1 MRDVTSSPTM
11 DLGRFAPTLGP
22 TCGGYLKSYR
32 ARFEEAVRQG
42 TPGVAG
48 ACQHARAIDGL
59 LNALYCAADA
69 AARLEAKPVGR
80 LALVAVGGYGRL
92 TLGLH
97 SDVDVLFL
105 CDDPSEPYVRRVS
118 EGLLYPLWDLG
129 VDIGHAVRG
138 VDETIR
144 LALEDIRT
152 STTLLDL
159 RCVAGDRHIVDEL
172 HKRGQEEVFES
183 NLDRFLDALT
193 EDTESRHR
201 RFGDSLFLLEPE
213 VKQGRGG
220 LRDLD
225 VAEWT
230 IRARHGVRDVSEY
243 VTCGALVEREVERL
257 EAAREMLWRTRNLL
271 HLRAGRQQDRLT
283 FADQEEIAEQL
294 GFVDGISLAVE
305 QFMQAYYR
313 HARVV
318 AQTTERMLDR
328 ARAVRESSHP
338 RGIRVFGDGTVQ
350 VGGRVDLERPES
362 LKDDP
367 ALALRLYRRAL
378 RHQLTPHPQTRDV
391 IARSAANKSWRER
404 LRRSEEATQLFVEII
419 KDVGDA
425 PFRGGALT
433 ELHEV
438 GLITAMV
445 PEFGPLVGRVMHDAY
460 HVYTVDIHSILA
472 AEKFRS
478 LIRGDHTEM
487 GMASRLA
494 AVAPRRL
501 PIFLALLLHHLG
513 RAYGRG
519 QQARGA
525 QMAHDVARRFGLS
538 EADAERVG
546 FLIREHWNFYRMAT
560 QRDVHDRAT
569 LAEVAKSIAS
579 HEALS
584 DLYVMTV
591 CVLGTINTTAMTT
604 WKSRMLEE
612 LYVALMYY
620 FEEGHDPRQRVA
632 DIRDEVRRA
641 FGEASPAEVAALDAF
656 IQQMPERYMLANNVE
671 SIVAHARFVIAHE
684 ADDVAVR
691 LGPGPEDGAFELVVM
706 TDDRPGLL
714 ADVAAVLAAH
724 RLGVIGAEVYARDTG
739 SAVRAFDTFLVRR
752 AAGTGAVPAD
762 AAARLTHDIRERL
775 ANRVSAKELISRP
788 PKPPQWATRQVP
800 DAPTEVSVDNEV
812 SSTCTVVDVFT
823 RDRPGL
829 LSVIARVFADRELN
843 IVLSKVNTEGER
855 VADVFYVQ
863 RPDGSKVSERE
874 DVIALRDALRNR
886 VVAFHAE
893 QGDKRT

>member
-1 MRDVTSSPTM
+1 L

-22 TCGGYLKSYR
+22 TCGGYLNSYR
-32 ARFEEAVRQG
+32 ARFEEAVRRG
-42 TPGVAG
+42 TPGVEG
-48 ACQHARAIDGL
+48 ARQHARAVDGL

-69 AARLEAKPVGR
+69 AARQDAQPVGR
-80 LALVAVGGYGRL
+80 LSLVAVGGYGRH

-105 CDDPSEPYVRRVS
+105 CDDPTEPYVRRVS

-159 RCVAGDRHIVDEL
+159 RCVAGDKGIVDEL

-230 IRARHGVRDVSEY
+230 IRARHGVRNTSEY
-243 VTCGALVEREVERL
+243 VACGALVEREVERL

-350 VGGRVDLERPES
+350 VGARVDLERPDA

-391 IARSAANKSWRER
+391 IGRAAANKAWRER
-404 LRRSEEATQLFVEII
+404 LRRSEEATQLFVEIV

-472 AEKFRS
+472 AEKFRT
-478 LIRGDHTEM
+478 LIRGDHTDQL

-494 AVAPRRL
+494 AIAPRRL

-525 QMAHDVARRFGLS
+525 EMAGDVARRFGLAD
-538 EADAERVG
+538 ADAERVS

-560 QRDVHDRAT
+560 QRDVHDRET
-569 LAEVAKSIAS
+569 LAELAKTIVS
-579 HEALS
+579 HEGLS

-591 CVLGTINTTAMTT
+591 CVLGTINATAMTA
-604 WKSRMLEE
+604 WKARMLEE

-632 DIRDEVRRA
+632 AIREEVRRA
-641 FGEASPAEVAALDAF
+641 FGEAAEGQGEALDAF
-656 IQQMPERYMLANNVE
+656 IREMPERYLLANNLE
-671 SIVAHARFVIAHE
+671 SIVAHAAFAIEHNG
-684 ADDVAVR
+684 DDVAVR
-691 LGPGPEDGAFELVVM
+691 IGPGPADDGFELVVM

-714 ADVAAVLAAH
+714 ADVAAVLAAN
-724 RLGVIGAEVYARDTG
+724 RLSVIGAEVYARDTG
-739 SAVRAFDTFLVRR
+739 ASVRAFDTFLVRR
-752 AAGTGAVPAD
+752 AAAGSLPAD
-762 AAARLTHDIRERL
+762 TAERLKHDIRERL

-812 SSTCTVVDVFT
+812 SSTCSVVDVFT

-829 LSVIARVFADRELN
+829 LSVIARVFAERQLN

-863 RPDGSKVSERE
+863 RPDGSKVSARE
-874 DVIALRDALRNR
+874 EVLALRDALRSR

-893 QGDKRT
+893 QGDAA

>member
-1 MRDVTSSPTM
+1 MRDVSPSPAL

-32 ARFEEAVRQG
+32 ARFEEAVRRG
-42 TPGVAG
+42 TPGVEG
-48 ACQHARAIDGL
+48 ARQHARAIDGL

-69 AARLEAKPVGR
+69 AARTDAKPKGR
-80 LALVAVGGYGRL
+80 LSLVAVGGYGRQ

-105 CDDPSEPYVRRVS
+105 CDDPTEPYVRRVS

-172 HKRGQEEVFES
+172 HARGQEEVFES

-230 IRARHGVRDVSEY
+230 IRARHGVRRVDEY

-350 VGGRVDLERPES
+350 VGTRVDLERPES
-362 LKDDP
+362 LADDP

-391 IARSAANKSWRER
+391 IARAAANKDWRER
-404 LRRSEEATQLFVEII
+404 LRRSEEATQLFVGIV
-419 KDVGDA
+419 KHVGDA

-472 AEKFRS
+472 AEKFRT
-478 LIRGDHTEM
+478 LIRGDHTDQL

-538 EADAERVG
+538 EADADRVS

-560 QRDVHDRAT
+560 QRDVHDRET
-569 LAEVAKSIAS
+569 LAEVAKTIAS
-579 HEALS
+579 HEGLS

-591 CVLGTINTTAMTT
+591 CVLATINTSAMTT

-620 FEEGHDPRQRVA
+620 FEEGHDPSQRA
-632 DIRDEVRRA
+632 AGIRDEVRRA
-641 FGEASPAEVAALDAF
+641 FGEASAPQREALDAF
-656 IQQMPERYMLANNVE
+656 IRGMPERYLLANNVE
-671 SIVAHARFVIAHE
+671 SIVAHARFAIEHDAE
-684 ADDVAVR
+684 DVAVR
-691 LGPGPEDGAFELVVM
+691 LGPGPADDGLELVVM

-714 ADVAAVLAAH
+714 ADVAAVLAAN
-724 RLGVIGAEVYARDTG
+724 RLSVVGAEVYARETG
-739 SAVRAFDTFLVRR
+739 TARRAFDTFLVRR
-752 AAGTGAVPAD
+752 AGPGTIPAD
-762 AAARLTHDIRERL
+762 MAARLSHDIRDRL

-788 PKPPQWATRQVP
+788 PKPPEWATRQVP

-829 LSVIARVFADRELN
+829 LSVIARVFAARELN

-863 RPDGSKVSERE
+863 RPDGSKVSTRE
-874 DVIALRDALRNR
+874 EVKALRDALRNE

-893 QGDKRT
+893 QGAKPS